1 MNKVISNK
9 YQESYIEE
17 TLDNGLKVVL
27 WQKKGYEKN
36 YFMMTTPLGALDIE
50 QVDAN
55 GKNYQFEPGIAHF
68 LEHKMFE
75 DEDKDVMNLFSE
87 MGANVN
93 AFTSYTET
101 AYHFTTTEDPE
112 KPLNLLLDFVQ
123 RLTISDESVEK
134 EKGII
139 IQELQMYQQ
148 MSDSRLINET
158 FSSLF
163 HEHPLR
169 FDVGGSTDS
178 VNRITKNRLEECYA
192 LNYHPSTMILVG
204 VTGRELEPILEI
216 IKNNQKKKT
225 FKPIAN
231 VTRKQFE
238 EPKEVKRPYYQFN
251 MDVTT
256 PKVNIAYKLQGIK
269 EGMQRLKME
278 WCLKFIL
285 DASFTSLSDDY
296 QQWLLDG
303 TINDFYGFE
312 LEFGEDFGYMM
323 FYTET
328 EKLDEFKHII
338 ESTLEKAKANCISEA
353 TLNQLKRRYYGQ
365 SIRDLNSFDDI
376 AFTFMRD
383 YFNKIDFF
391 EALDVINT
399 ITLADIQTAAKL
411 MDLNHQAVLHLMPIE

>member
-27 WQKKGYEKN
+27 WQKKGYEKS
-36 YFMMTTPLGALDIE
+36 YFMMTTPLGAMDIE

-55 GKNYQFEPGIAHF
+55 GKAYQFEPGIAHF

-178 VNRITKNRLEECYA
+178 VNRITKDSLEECYA

-204 VTGRELEPILEI
+204 VTGRELEPILKI
-216 IKNNQKKKT
+216 IKNNQKSKA
-225 FKPIAN
+225 FKPIVN
-231 VTRKQFE
+231 VARKQFE

-269 EGMQRLKME
+269 DGMQRLKME

-285 DASFTSLSDDY
+285 DASFTSLSNDY

-328 EKLDEFKHII
+328 EKLDEFKEIV
-338 ESTLEKAKANCISEA
+338 ECTLEKAKANCISEA
-353 TLNQLKRRYYGQ
+353 MLNQLKRRYYGQ

-399 ITLADIQTAAKL
+399 ITLEDIQSAAKL
-411 MDLNHQAVLHLMPIE
+411 MDLNNQAVLHLMPIE

>member
-1 MNKVISNK
+1 MNKVIRNK
-9 YQESYIEE
+9 YQESSIEE
-17 TLDNGLKVVL
+17 TLPNGLKVVL
-27 WQKKGYEKN
+27 WQKKGYEKS

-50 QVDAN
+50 QVDAD
-55 GKNYQFEPGIAHF
+55 GKAFQFEPGTAHF

-101 AYHFTTTEDPE
+101 AYHFTTSEDPE
-112 KPLNLLLDFVQ
+112 APLNLLLDFVQ
-123 RLTISDESVEK
+123 RLTISEESVEK

-169 FDVGGSTDS
+169 FDVGGSPES
-178 VNRITKNRLEECYA
+178 VNRITKSSLEECYA

-204 VTGRELEPILEI
+204 VTGRELEPLLEI
-216 IKNNQKKKT
+216 IKNNQMKKQ
-225 FKPIAN
+225 FKPIKN
-231 VTRKQFE
+231 VTRKQFS
-238 EPKEVKRPYYQFN
+238 EPQTVKRPYYQFN

-269 EGMQRLKME
+269 DGMQRLKME

-285 DASFTSLSDDY
+285 DASFTSLSEDY
-296 QQWLLDG
+296 QQWLIDG

-328 EKLDEFKHII
+328 EKLDEFKRIV
-338 ESTLEKAKANCISEA
+338 ELTLEKAKANGISET

-399 ITLADIQTAAKL
+399 ITMADIQSAAEL
-411 MDLNHQAVLHLMPIE
+411 MDLEHQAILHLMPIE

>member
-27 WQKKGYEKN
+27 WQKKGYEKS

-50 QVDAN
+50 QVDAH
-55 GKNYQFEPGIAHF
+55 GKTYQFEPGIAHF

-169 FDVGGSTDS
+169 FDVGGSVDS
-178 VNRITKNRLEECYA
+178 VNRITKDSLEECYA

-216 IKNNQKKKT
+216 IKNNQKNKQ
-225 FKPIAN
+225 FKPIVN
-231 VTRKQFE
+231 VNRKQFE

-269 EGMQRLKME
+269 DGMQRLKME

-328 EKLDEFKHII
+328 EKLDEFKQII
-338 ESTLEKAKANCISEA
+338 EKTLEKAKANCISES

-365 SIRDLNSFDDI
+365 SVRDLNSFDDI
-376 AFTFMRD
+376 AFTYMRD

-399 ITLADIQTAAKL
+399 ITLADIQAAAKL
-411 MDLNHQAVLHLMPIE
+411 MDLDNQAVLHLMPIE

>member
-27 WQKKGYEKN
+27 WQKKGYEKS

-55 GKNYQFEPGIAHF
+55 GKAYQFEPGIAHF

-178 VNRITKNRLEECYA
+178 VNRITKDSLEECYA

-216 IKNNQKKKT
+216 IKNNQKSKE
-225 FKPIAN
+225 FKPIVN

-269 EGMQRLKME
+269 DGMKRLKME

-285 DASFTSLSDDY
+285 DASFTSLSNDY

-328 EKLDEFKHII
+328 EKLDEFKEII
-338 ESTLEKAKANCISEA
+338 ECTLEKAKANCISEA

-399 ITLADIQTAAKL
+399 ITLEDIQSAAKL
-411 MDLNHQAVLHLMPIE
+411 MDLNNQAVLHLMPIE